1 MRAVTGIRGSAG
13 ASQKLR
19 SQVIAPATWLLALLE
34 AGLIYLSF
42 DAQYVFI
49 FTQKDPRAAS
59 PIEAVMLDAGM
70 VILSALGIGLA
81 QAGPTFPL
89 RQLAASLKPAEADDD
104 QPVG

>member
-1 MRAVTGIRGSAG
+1 
-13 ASQKLR
+13 
-19 SQVIAPATWLLALLE
+19 
-34 AGLIYLSF
+34 
-42 DAQYVFI
+42 
-49 FTQKDPRAAS
+49 
-59 PIEAVMLDAGM
+59 MLDAGM